1 MDTNTTTPNTTPA
14 TPEKDQLKKYIR
26 TFEGDMATFKKG
38 GIPDLAPLVKA
49 RPVKVESPIPPPPP
63 PLPVPIPKPEPKPLP
78 KPEPPLVVPPEQV
91 KPTPIKT
98 YASDFADRMK
108 ETHASTATVLAA
120 EQDSL
125 HSLQGAPQTAPQ
137 ESSRSSLLYGI
148 AGTVLLIAG
157 IAGTYVAYT
166 RYRTIMAPIV
176 FAPSVSAPIFVDDR
190 EQVSGEGP
198 VLLQVIEQS
207 VARPIMVGS
216 IRLLYATSTRNIFS
230 ALPASAPDILLR
242 NVNTDGGMAGVV
254 NVDGTQSPFF
264 ILSVLSY
271 SNTFSGM
278 LSWEPLIRRNL
289 KTLFPPYPTATSTM
303 TLATT
308 AFTDDIV
315 ANHDVRI
322 YRDAA
327 GQSVLLY
334 GYWNQTTLVIARDPS
349 AFTEILQRLATSRAQ

>member
-1 MDTNTTTPNTTPA
+1 MDTNATTPDNAHA
-14 TPEKDQLKKYIR
+14 TPEKDQQKKYIR
-26 TFEGDMATFKKG
+26 TFEGDMATFKKS
-38 GIPDLAPLVKA
+38 GIPDLAPLAKA
-49 RPVKVESPIPPPPP
+49 RPVKVEFPIPPPP
-63 PLPVPIPKPEPKPLP
+63 LPIPKPEQKPEPEPLP
-78 KPEPPLVVPPEQV
+78 EPEPPLVVPPEQV
-91 KPTPIKT
+91 RPTQIKT
-98 YASDFADRMK
+98 YASDFADRIK

-125 HSLQGAPQTAPQ
+125 QGALQTTPQ
-137 ESSRSSLLYGI
+137 ESSRSGLLYGI
-148 AGTVLLIAG
+148 AGVALLIAG
-157 IAGTYVAYT
+157 IVGAYVAYT
-166 RYRTIMAPIV
+166 RYGTIMAPIV

-190 EQVSGEGP
+190 EQVSGGGP
-198 VLLQVIEQS
+198 ILLQTIEQS
-207 VARPIMVGS
+207 LARPIIVGS
-216 IRLLYATSTRNIFS
+216 IRLLYATSTKDVFS

-242 NVNTDGGMAGVV
+242 NVRAAGSMAGVV
-254 NVDGTQSPFF
+254 NVDGRQSPFF

-303 TLATT
+303 TLAPT
-308 AFTDDIV
+308 AFTDEVV

-327 GQSVLLY
+327 GQSIMLY

>member
-1 MDTNTTTPNTTPA
+1 M
-14 TPEKDQLKKYIR
+14 ESKKYIR

-38 GIPDLAPLVKA
+38 GIPDLAPLAEV

-63 PLPVPIPKPEPKPLP
+63 PLPIPKPKPLP
-78 KPEPPLVVPPEQV
+78 EPESPLVVPPEQV
-91 KPTPIKT
+91 KPTQIKT

-148 AGTVLLIAG
+148 AGAVLLIAG
-157 IAGTYVAYT
+157 IAGVYVAYT
-166 RYRTIMAPIV
+166 RYMTISAP
-176 FAPSVSAPIFVDDR
+176 FALTPSVSAPIFVDDR

-198 VLLQVIEQS
+198 VLLQAIEQS
-207 VARPIMVGS
+207 VARPIIVGS
-216 IRLLYATSTRNIFS
+216 IRLLYATSTKGVFS

-242 NVNTDGGMAGVV
+242 NVQAAGSMAGIV
-254 NVDGTQSPFF
+254 NVDGRQSPFF

-303 TLATT
+303 TLTTT
-308 AFTDDIV
+308 AFTDEVV

-327 GQSVLLY
+327 GQSIMLY
-334 GYWNQTTLVIARDPS
+334 GYWNQETLVIARDPS
-349 AFTEILQRLATSRAQ
+349 TFTEILQRLATSRSQ